1 MNFNAVLWAFNQ
13 SPDKPIQ
20 KYLLL
25 TLAHRVDDKN
35 QCFPSIS
42 RLIRDT
48 GMGRRTIQE
57 HLRELLAQGLIN
69 ITERIGS
76 SNIYTLINKSKKS
89 ADADN
94 ATPFSQRSRKKSAH
108 PPCDM
113 RIQNKSLKTSLSK
126 EKSDVKKIIPP
137 VDDLPPEMKKAYDW
151 AKKEPFWSPKI
162 EKIVN
167 FIRFYTLGDLKNQYL
182 HFLTKKQTRFTN
194 QSRGRSSQSVRP
206 AKKIT
211 TRELWERL
219 GFKSEKDYHDD
230 IGRKAMEKLESFT
243 SASDSSKPSVLEI
256 KINKLRLKQTLQRSF
271 KA

>member
-1 MNFNAVLWAFNQ
+1 MSFNAVLWAFNQ
-13 SPDKPIQ
+13 SPNKPIQ

-25 TLAHRVDDKN
+25 TLARRANDKN

-42 RLIRDT
+42 RLILDT

-89 ADADN
+89 AGASN
-94 ATPFSQRSRKKSAH
+94 EKPFSQHSRKKSAH
-108 PPCDM
+108 PPCDI

-126 EKSDVKKIIPP
+126 KDNAKKITPP
-137 VDDLPPEMKKAYDW
+137 VDNLTPEMKKAYDW

-182 HFLTKKQTRFTN
+182 HFLNKKQTRFTN

-206 AKKIT
+206 AKKIKT
-211 TRELWERL
+211 KQSWERL
-219 GFKSEKDYHDD
+219 GFQSEKDYHDD
-230 IGRKAMEKLESFT
+230 TGRKAMEKLESFA
-243 SASDSSKPSVLEI
+243 SAFDSSKPSVLEI